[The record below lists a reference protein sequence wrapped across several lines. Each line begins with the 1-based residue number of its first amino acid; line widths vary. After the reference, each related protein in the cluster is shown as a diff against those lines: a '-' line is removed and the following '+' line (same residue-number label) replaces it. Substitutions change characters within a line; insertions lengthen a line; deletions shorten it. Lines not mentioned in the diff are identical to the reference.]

1 MRLSWWIAAVFAM
14 AAMSSA
20 PGAETRSAARSI
32 AIPVNAVGAGNTR
45 VASDCIVP
53 AGPPVTVTALA
64 FHPDSQT
71 LASAG
76 YHEVLLWDLRQARLT
91 KRVGPLPGRIRGLAF
106 HPNGNLLAV
115 AEGAPG
121 SGGAVR
127 LIDTGSLQPGA
138 PLFEAKDEMF
148 AVAFSPDGRWLAAGG
163 ADAQVRVWSVEDRK
177 LVSTFGGRSGW
188 VTGVAFSPGGAFFAS
203 SSADRTTEIRET
215 SKWEIVS
222 TVPRP
227 LTDPARAVAFSPD
240 NEWLAIAVGGIDERA
255 VRFWRTASVKE
266 STPAPGSSVRPRDTT
281 RVTRPA
287 DVGPGMPLAL
297 AWIPAVTGER
307 PRPARVFAAGT
318 GNSIRVLTA
327 AGGFVANLTGHQDW
341 IYSLAATRDG
351 TRLASGSGDGTVKIW
366 NTADN
371 TLLAT
376 LIQTKP
382 QADEWVIVTPRGLF
396 TATPAAAE
404 SLQWKMTNPNVTP
417 AELAVRLQD
426 PGAVRS
432 ILNAGRQGS
441 R

>member
-1 MRLSWWIAAVFAM
+1 MRSHWWTIAASCT
-14 AAMSSA
+14 AALGLAYGSESQK
-20 PGAETRSAARSI
+20 AARSI
-32 AIPVNAVGAGNTR
+32 AIPVNATGAGNTR

-53 AGPPVTVTALA
+53 AGPTVPVTALA
-64 FHPDSQT
+64 FHPDNQT

-76 YHEVLLWDLRQARLT
+76 HHEILLWDLRQARLT
-91 KRVGPLPGRIRGLAF
+91 RRIGPLAGRVRALAF
-106 HPNGNLLAV
+106 HPNGELLAV

-121 SGGAVR
+121 SGGAIR
-127 LIDTGSLQPGA
+127 MIELASSHPGTA
-138 PLFEAKDEMF
+138 LLEIKDEML
-148 AVAFSPDGRWLAAGG
+148 AVTFSADGRWLAAGG
-163 ADAQVRVWSVEDRK
+163 ADAQVRVWSVEERK
-177 LVSTFGGRSGW
+177 LVTTFGGRSGW
-188 VTGVAFSPGGAFFAS
+188 ITGVAFSPNGAFFAS

-227 LTDPARAVAFSPD
+227 LTEPANAVAFSPD
-240 NEWLAIAVGGIDERA
+240 NEWLALAIGGIDERA

-266 STPAPGSSVRPRDTT
+266 STPAPGSTVRPRDTT
-281 RVTRPA
+281 RITRPA

-297 AWIPAVTGER
+297 AWIPAVTGAR
-307 PRPARVFAAGT
+307 SRPARLFAAGT
-318 GNSIRVLTA
+318 GNYIRVITA
-327 AGGFVANLTGHQDW
+327 TGGFVANLTGHQDW
-341 IYSLAATRDG
+341 VYALATTPDG

-366 NTADN
+366 NTADHA
-371 TLLAT
+371 LLAT

-382 QADEWVIVTPRGLF
+382 QSDEWVIVTPRGLF
-396 TATPAAAE
+396 TATPATAE

-432 ILNAGRQGS
+432 IINAGRQET

>member
-1 MRLSWWIAAVFAM
+1 MRSHWWTVICFCAAGFGLAY
-14 AAMSSA
+14 A
-20 PGAETRSAARSI
+20 AETPSPARSI
-32 AIPVNAVGAGNTR
+32 TIPINATGAGNTR

-53 AGPPVTVTALA
+53 VGPVVPVTALA
-64 FHPDSQT
+64 FHPDNQT
-71 LASAG
+71 LAAAG
-76 YHEVLLWDLRQARLT
+76 HHEILLWDLRQARLT
-91 KRVGPLPGRIRGLAF
+91 RRIGSLPGRVRGLAF
-106 HPNGNLLAV
+106 HPKAELLAV
-115 AEGAPG
+115 AEGTPG

-127 LIDTGSLQPGA
+127 LIELASSTPGT
-138 PLFEAKDEMF
+138 PILETKDEMF
-148 AVAFSPDGRWLAAGG
+148 AVAFSADGRWLAAGG
-163 ADAQVRVWSVEDRK
+163 ADAQVRLWSVEDRK

-188 VTGVAFSPGGAFFAS
+188 ITGVAFSPNGAFFAS

-227 LTDPARAVAFSPD
+227 LTDPANAVAFSPD
-240 NEWLAIAVGGIDERA
+240 NEWLAFAIGGVDERT

-266 STPAPGSSVRPRDTT
+266 STPAPGSTVRPRDTT
-281 RVTRPA
+281 RISRPA
-287 DVGPGMPLAL
+287 DVGPGMPLAV
-297 AWIPAVTGER
+297 AWTPAVTGAR
-307 PRPARVFAAGT
+307 ARPARVFAAGT
-318 GNSIRVLTA
+318 GNYIRVITA
-327 AGGFVANLTGHQDW
+327 TGGFVANLTGHQDW
-341 IYSLAATRDG
+341 VYSLATSPDG

-371 TLLAT
+371 ALLAT
-376 LIQTKP
+376 LIQTRP
-382 QADEWVIVTPRGLF
+382 QSDEWVIVTPRGLF

-432 ILNAGRQGS
+432 VMNAGRQDA